1 MSKILIIEDVP
12 FFIELYQIALEEAG
26 YQVIQAR
33 DGEEGLKMASEHPDL
48 ILLDMMLPKIS
59 GIEVLKKLRSENS
72 TKDIPI
78 LVLTNYSQNEIIKE
92 ANDLGIQGYL
102 HKVEMTPT
110 KVVEHINELLKN
122 PNGDL
127 FEK

>member
-1 MSKILIIEDVP
+1 MAKILIIEDVP

-26 YQVIQAR
+26 YQVLKAR

-122 PNGDL
+122 PNADL